1 MKYRCGAIFY
11 VTVDAENEKE
21 AKEIAARKLGDNYF
35 TTVYED
41 EITTVEKTENG
52 DDIWDALKSIVQ
64 GEKK

>member
-52 DDIWDALKSIVQ
+52 DDIWDVLKSIVQ